1 MRLFLRRPRNTGAF
15 TGVNLAAVWGLPVVF
30 ICENN
35 QYAEST
41 PRATH
46 QKVKYVSDR
55 AAAFNIPGV
64 SMDGMDVFDVY
75 QKTGEAIDQ
84 ARTGQGPILLEAR
97 TYRFLGHFVG
107 DPQPYRT
114 KDEVEEWKKRDPIKM
129 LRCRVI
135 TEGKIT
141 AAEMDAIDA
150 KIATDMAAAVEFGRT
165 SPEPEV
171 EMALQDI
178 FTE

>member
-1 MRLFLRRPRNTGAF
+1 
-15 TGVNLAAVWGLPVVF
+15 
-30 ICENN
+30 
-35 QYAEST
+35 
-41 PRATH
+41 
-46 QKVKYVSDR
+46 
-55 AAAFNIPGV
+55 
-64 SMDGMDVFDVY
+64 
-75 QKTGEAIDQ
+75 
-84 ARTGQGPILLEAR
+84 LEAR

-129 LRCRVI
+129 FRVRVI

-150 KIATDMAAAVEFGRT
+150 KITTDMAAAVEFGRT

>member
-1 MRLFLRRPRNTGAF
+1 
-15 TGVNLAAVWGLPVVF
+15 
-30 ICENN
+30 
-35 QYAEST
+35 
-41 PRATH
+41 
-46 QKVKYVSDR
+46 
-55 AAAFNIPGV
+55 
-64 SMDGMDVFDVY
+64 MDGMDVFEVY
-75 QKTGEAIDQ
+75 QKTGEAIDL
-84 ARTGQGPILLEAR
+84 ARKGQGPILLEAL

-114 KDEVEEWKKRDPIKM
+114 KEEVETWKQRDPIQ
-129 LRCRVI
+129 LFRARVVA
-135 TEGKIT
+135 EGTLT

-150 KIATDMAAAVEFGRT
+150 KIKKDMEAAVEFARQ